1 MAYQI
6 PCALLST
13 KFGNSYPTTWN
24 KIKYLDILFREQK
37 SNIKQNDN
45 KEMLSVGELCMYMYV
60 CTCTLHVPNV
70 FEFLIGHIRDFNV
83 QSEKQ
88 MEKGVRKTR
97 TLF

>member
-1 MAYQI
+1 MVIRKCSQLES
-6 PCALLST
+6 CVCT
-13 KFGNSYPTTWN
+13 
-24 KIKYLDILFREQK
+24 
-37 SNIKQNDN
+37 
-45 KEMLSVGELCMYMYV
+45 CMYMYV